1 MSRNSRLIACSVLL
15 AAPLAAQANEAR
27 VSHGAYARSH
37 DYDLVHQRIEL
48 SDFNWD
54 STGFTGQVATVLV
67 ALRPGLDSIILD
79 AGKLLTIQRVTGAR
93 GASLRFATH
102 GDTLVV
108 FPATPL
114 AFAIAARSTT
124 APGWRTAVDSR
135 SSRARDSRIARS
147 RSGARAKT

>member
-1 MSRNSRLIACSVLL
+1 MSGRFSTSTVTHAIPGPPMPLISRLIACSILL
-15 AAPLAAQANEAR
+15 AAPLAAQTNEAR

-79 AGKLLTIQRVTGAR
+79 AGK
-93 GASLRFATH
+93 
-102 GDTLVV
+102 
-108 FPATPL
+108 
-114 AFAIAARSTT
+114 
-124 APGWRTAVDSR
+124 
-135 SSRARDSRIARS
+135 
-147 RSGARAKT
+147 